1 MTLNDNDVITQQL
14 RALRQMFKSL
24 TSYLQKRSMVRRFS
38 PTFCEIHNSNQ
49 NLQHLMDPK
58 YFVLIVQSIVL
69 IAHRGFLNVRE
80 VYFISS
86 LKDFFGLA

>member
-1 MTLNDNDVITQQL
+1 
-14 RALRQMFKSL
+14 
-24 TSYLQKRSMVRRFS
+24 
-38 PTFCEIHNSNQ
+38 
-49 NLQHLMDPK
+49 MDPK